1 MLLCW
6 PFQARD
12 QSLLLGGLRTIVI
25 LTLVHIPPIVLPRL
39 FLRLLGQQIVASLIF
54 LGQNNVVKVVL
65 LRLTLIKVDSSRL
78 HVLLPRR
85 FHHCFLIACLLCRGH
100 DLAAVRVVTTGGEHA
115 IKMTRPVQI
124 AHALA
129 MACLLDQLVLGR
141 PNLVL
146 VQIAARLPNGLE
158 RLEGAALVYF
168 TELRLLL
175 LEHPQ
180 VEVGQLRLAQLVLV
194 R

>member
-1 MLLCW
+1 
-6 PFQARD
+6 
-12 QSLLLGGLRTIVI
+12 
-25 LTLVHIPPIVLPRL
+25 
-39 FLRLLGQQIVASLIF
+39 
-54 LGQNNVVKVVL
+54 
-65 LRLTLIKVDSSRL
+65 
-78 HVLLPRR
+78 
-85 FHHCFLIACLLCRGH
+85 
-100 DLAAVRVVTTGGEHA
+100 
-115 IKMTRPVQI
+115 
-124 AHALA
+124 